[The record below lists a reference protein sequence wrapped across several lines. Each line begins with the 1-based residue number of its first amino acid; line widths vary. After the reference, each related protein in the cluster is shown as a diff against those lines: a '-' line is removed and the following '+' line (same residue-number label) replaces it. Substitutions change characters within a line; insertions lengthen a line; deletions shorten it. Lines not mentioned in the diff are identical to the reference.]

1 MTQFLFKSRVEN
13 ETWLK
18 KLTEPSN
25 DGKFICNVFGWDTV
39 KIGNIRAEVQFSLW
53 I

>member
-1 MTQFLFKSRVEN
+1 MMVNLSVMF
-13 ETWLK
+13 
-18 KLTEPSN
+18 
-25 DGKFICNVFGWDTV
+25 FGWDTV